1 MRLAMTDPNH
11 LEPKNGDFVA
21 YLDRLQENSLEALRQ
36 ANQESLTHPVSMPDS
51 AQGDVD
57 LKKIAAELRQR
68 IEADRETQGLTLPQ
82 TPVDTPAINVPPVT
96 PNEPQDH
103 ISVSESF
110 RRDHH
115 WGSRKG
121 SSSISSTT
129 TTTTP
134 TPTPQR
140 RRSNKSFMMFL
151 GNSLMMFG
159 VFLSIVFTNEE
170 MDALIGPAIMMAI
183 IGFIVTKIAATRH

>member
-51 AQGDVD
+51 VQGDVD
-57 LKKIAAELRQR
+57 LKIIATELRQR
-68 IEADRETQGLTLPQ
+68 IEADCEAQGLTLPQ

-96 PNEPQDH
+96 PNKPQEDV
-103 ISVSESF
+103 SVSESF

-115 WGSRKG
+115 LGSRKR
-121 SSSISSTT
+121 SSSISST

-140 RRSNKSFMMFL
+140 RRSNKSFVMFL

-183 IGFIVTKIAATRH
+183 IGFIVTKIATARH

>member
-11 LEPKNGDFVA
+11 LEPRNGDFVA

-51 AQGDVD
+51 VQGDVD
-57 LKKIAAELRQR
+57 LKIIATELRQR
-68 IEADRETQGLTLPQ
+68 IEADCEAQGLTLPQ

-96 PNEPQDH
+96 PNKPQEH
-103 ISVSESF
+103 VSVSESF

-115 WGSRKG
+115 LGSRKR
-121 SSSISSTT
+121 SSSISST

-140 RRSNKSFMMFL
+140 RRSNKSFVMFL

-183 IGFIVTKIAATRH
+183 IGFIVTKIATARH